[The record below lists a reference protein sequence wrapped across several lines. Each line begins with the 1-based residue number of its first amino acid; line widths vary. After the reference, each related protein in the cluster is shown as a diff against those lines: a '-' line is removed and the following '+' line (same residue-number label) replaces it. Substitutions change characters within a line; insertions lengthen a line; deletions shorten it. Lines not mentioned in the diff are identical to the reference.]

1 MIILIA
7 EDQEIVA
14 MMLAWQLEAAGHY
27 VLRPVAT
34 LRDAE
39 VLATQEAP
47 DLALID
53 IGLRGGENGISLAR
67 KLQSELQIPC
77 VFITAEPAAARANA
91 DAALGV
97 IVKPYSPNDLNR
109 SIHALSMILL
119 GVAPHPNEI
128 PAALE
133 LFAQA
138 S

>member
-1 MIILIA
+1 MVILIA
-7 EDQEIVA
+7 EDQEIIA

-34 LRDAE
+34 LREAE
-39 VLATQEAP
+39 ALAEQEAP

-53 IGLRGGENGISLAR
+53 ISLRGGEDGVSLAR

-97 IVKPYSPNDLNR
+97 IAKPYSPTDLNR
-109 SIHALSMILL
+109 SIHALNMILL
-119 GVAPHPNEI
+119 GVTPHPYEI

-133 LFAQA
+133 LFAQHC
-138 S
+138 